1 MVSPLTRPRLGFT
14 LIELLVVIAI
24 IGVLIAL
31 LLPAVQSA
39 REAARRAQCVNN
51 LKQIGIALHNYH
63 DLHKTFPIGTDTF
76 NIAVANPPNTCGG
89 DWVAR
94 GHSMFTALLP
104 HMEQQPVYNAINFT
118 FPAGTSGRAP
128 VYGVVPGMLQSTALL
143 TKVNTYICPSES
155 SQQRPYQIPGE
166 SSVPYSMSS
175 YAGVAG
181 TYDIF
186 RWWYGC
192 PREIEPNGMFG
203 KQYSYSIA
211 ENTDGSSQTIYV
223 GETSR
228 FKNPPDDERI
238 FNEWTRTLWFGYNAS
253 GSRTRPQGTA
263 LCYMRI
269 NGPLIDDIASNDPF
283 LDGLNPIYKNMGQ
296 FGFRS
301 NHPGGANFLFGD
313 GSVRFL
319 KNTIAPGVL
328 KALST
333 PAGGESISP
342 DQY

>member
-1 MVSPLTRPRLGFT
+1 MVSHPTKSRRGFT

-63 DLHKTFPIGTDTF
+63 DLHKTFPIGTDTY
-76 NIAVANPPNTCGG
+76 NIVVSNPPNTCGG

-104 HMEQQPVYNAINFT
+104 HMEQGPVYNAINFT

-143 TKVNTYICPSES
+143 NRINTYICPSEN

-166 SSVPYSMSS
+166 SSVPYSWSS

-181 TYDIF
+181 TYDIY

-203 KQYSYSIA
+203 KQYAYTIA

-228 FKNPPDDERI
+228 FKNAGDPERI
-238 FNEWTRTLWFGYNAS
+238 FNEWTRTLWFGYDTN
-253 GSRTRPQGTA
+253 RTRVQGTA
-263 LCYMRI
+263 LCMAKI
-269 NGPLIDDIASNDPF
+269 NAPLIDDVPSNDPF
-283 LDGLNPIYKNMGQ
+283 LDFQNPAYRNMGQ

-319 KNTIAPGVL
+319 KETIANTTYQNI
-328 KALST
+328 ST
-333 PAGGESISP
+333 KAGGETVSQS
-342 DQY
+342 DY